1 MSSIVDLPAVELN
14 RTYYIILSVYLFYH
28 LSTILLD
35 IVGFKTADEEVWQLL
50 KRVWLPQDKFF
61 YYIISYNKKICILI
75 SFQ

>member
-50 KRVWLPQDKFF
+50 KRVWLAT
-61 YYIISYNKKICILI
+61 
-75 SFQ
+75 